1 MPDNPDKSA
10 EEIVLPDYVNVAL
23 TEVVMTARLTGKH
36 IEYDF
41 TKARRAIK
49 RMEHDSRADEHHA
62 VCWYCT
68 RRPGM
73 DCRRRMDLLAQADA
87 LEKGGEG

>member
-49 RMEHDSRADEHHA
+49 RMECESRADEQRKFFGLSK
-62 VCWYCT
+62 VQRENRIIW
-68 RRPGM
+68 
-73 DCRRRMDLLAQADA
+73 LLADA
-87 LEKGGEG
+87 LEKGEWR